1 MPFLPQDEFDQRRK
15 EELQQLKTLE
25 SYIDVMSQDIQSFKL
40 RIEMNGALNFNDR
53 IRLRGVVAEFNLMY
67 RNFFEPVI
75 INKMDME

>member
-1 MPFLPQDEFDQRRK
+1 MPLPQDEFEQRRK

-25 SYIDVMSQDIQSFKL
+25 NYLDIMSQDIQSFKI

-53 IRLRGVVAEFNLMY
+53 IRLRGVKAEFDLMFK
-67 RNFFEPVI
+67 NFYEPVI

>member
-1 MPFLPQDEFDQRRK
+1 MPLPEDEFEQRRA

-25 SYIDVMSQDIQSFKL
+25 NYIDIMSQDIQSFKV

-53 IRLRGVVAEFNLMY
+53 VRFRGVKAEFDLMFK
-67 RNFFEPVI
+67 NFYEPVI